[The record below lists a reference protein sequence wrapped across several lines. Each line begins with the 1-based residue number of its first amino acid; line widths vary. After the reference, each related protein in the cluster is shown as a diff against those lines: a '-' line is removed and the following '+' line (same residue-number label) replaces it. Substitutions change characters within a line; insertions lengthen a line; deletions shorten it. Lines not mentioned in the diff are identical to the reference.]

1 MLIFLDLHL
10 GPPPP
15 NLDLL
20 SVSLRRRLR
29 KTPPPPLP
37 PGHKLFVSYF
47 IALNEIAGRF
57 QNKPSDFS
65 RFSRARRFLSGYRFV
80 DEFINFAGGSTSRS
94 IKLSPGRPGIE
105 KKEEVYNR
113 IDSRNN
119 LSLCLLSK
127 KKKKT
132 IVDHLVIPRK
142 RNLINRTTFNRYSFH
157 RSSRNILRAKIEH
170 MYYIYH
176 KHCRL
181 RMA

>member
-29 KTPPPPLP
+29 KTPPPPPSRPATNFSSHISSRLTRSP
-37 PGHKLFVSYF
+37 ADFKTSHRISVISAGLAAFYLATVS
-47 IALNEIAGRF
+47 
-57 QNKPSDFS
+57 
-65 RFSRARRFLSGYRFV
+65 
-80 DEFINFAGGSTSRS
+80 STSS
-94 IKLSPGRPGIE
+94 LISPEDQRRDQSNFPREGRELKKRRRCIIE
-105 KKEEVYNR
+105 STRETTYHSVFYR
-113 IDSRNN
+113 
-119 LSLCLLSK
+119 K

-157 RSSRNILRAKIEH
+157 RS
-170 MYYIYH
+170 
-176 KHCRL
+176 
-181 RMA
+181 

>member
-10 GPPPP
+10 DPPLQTSISSP
-15 NLDLL
+15 
-20 SVSLRRRLR
+20 SVSDDDFVKPL
-29 KTPPPPLP
+29 PPPLP

-127 KKKKT
+127 KKKKKT

-157 RSSRNILRAKIEH
+157 RS
-170 MYYIYH
+170 
-176 KHCRL
+176 
-181 RMA
+181 